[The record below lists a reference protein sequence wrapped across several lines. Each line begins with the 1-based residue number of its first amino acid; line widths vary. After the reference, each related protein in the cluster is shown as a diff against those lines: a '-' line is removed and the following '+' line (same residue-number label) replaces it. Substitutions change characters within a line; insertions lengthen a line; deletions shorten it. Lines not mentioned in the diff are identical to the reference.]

1 MDYGNTLLQGCLPFV
16 SPLSGVLVQIL
27 NYTRKVEIVAVDR
40 IFLGKVLDRGLK
52 LHHYHQGA
60 NFRGFHS

>member
-40 IFLGKVLDRGLK
+40 IFLGKVLDR
-52 LHHYHQGA
+52 A
-60 NFRGFHS
+60 